1 MYVLSLIYFCSGKY
15 IPLSLT
21 FLNDILLLLIMLLN
35 LWLTGE
41 PKKLDL
47 VQYFMHMCILPTIS
61 F

>member
-1 MYVLSLIYFCSGKY
+1 MSL
-15 IPLSLT
+15 LSLT